1 MSQEKPELLPW
12 QSAAPDAI
20 RAEQQL
26 ALAQQIT
33 HMGSWQ
39 WELATNRV
47 SWSDE
52 LFRIYGLEPQSREI
66 TFDFFVSKLHPDDRA
81 RVKSEIEQALK
92 RSGRFSYDE
101 RIIRADG
108 SIRILDTVGDV
119 VLGKGG
125 EAVGL
130 IGTCRDVTEERK
142 RDETLRLY
150 ADIVEN
156 VQIALTVWRL
166 VGSDGARE
174 AELVESNP
182 TAEKIALP
190 EKGELLEI
198 LDKVT
203 REGSVQEFSEVQFG
217 TRFFSVKA
225 FPLPGSCVGLAMED
239 VTPAVRARQLREV
252 EQTVLEM
259 TASGE
264 PLEAV
269 LGTLASMIEEQAPT
283 TIASILLLDGDGQR
297 LRHAAAPHLP
307 QTYTRDVDGA
317 QIGPR
322 AGSCGTAA
330 YLRRAVFVA
339 DIETDPLWQDY
350 KHLALPHGLR
360 ASWSTPIFSSEG
372 RVLGT
377 FALYYREPRS
387 PEPADLEVIARA
399 THLAGI
405 AIQRRELDDQLRA
418 LSAHIE
424 AVREEER
431 TTMAREIHDDL
442 GQSLTALKMDV
453 AWIARRLQNGNE
465 HESNAISERLA
476 GVCELT
482 DQVIDRVRRISAQ
495 LRPGVL
501 DDLGLVAALEW
512 QGQQFQQR
520 TDTICVVRSNVG
532 ERRLE
537 RGLST
542 EIFRICQEA
551 LTNVARH
558 AEARNVEVVLEH
570 REQTLRLEVR
580 DDGKGISA
588 EAASNAAS
596 LGLLGMRERARRLSG
611 NVRISGAPGAGTL
624 VAVEVPFQGPEQQ

>member
-1 MSQEKPELLPW
+1 VSQGKPELL
-12 QSAAPDAI
+12 SA

-26 ALAQQIT
+26 AIAQQIT

-39 WELATNRV
+39 WELTTNRIT
-47 SWSDE
+47 WSDE

-66 TFDFFVSKLHPDDRA
+66 TLDFFISKLHPEDRT
-81 RVKSEIEQALK
+81 RIRSEIDQAL
-92 RSGRFSYDE
+92 RSGGRFGFDE
-101 RIIRADG
+101 RIIRSDG
-108 SIRILDTVGDV
+108 SIRMLDTVGEV
-119 VLGKGG
+119 IHGEGG
-125 EAVGL
+125 AAVAL
-130 IGTCRDVTEERK
+130 IGSCRDVTEERK

-166 VGSDGARE
+166 VAVDGAHE
-174 AELVESNP
+174 ATLVKSNP
-182 TAEKIALP
+182 AAERLALP
-190 EKGELLEI
+190 TLADTELLQI
-198 LDKVT
+198 LDRVA
-203 REGSVQEFSEVQFG
+203 REGSVHESAEVQFR
-217 TRFFSVKA
+217 TRIFSLKA
-225 FPLPGSCVGLAMED
+225 FPLPGNCVGLAMED
-239 VTPAVRARQLREV
+239 VTLAVRARRLREV

-264 PLEAV
+264 PLDAV
-269 LGTLASMIEEQAPT
+269 LGKLALMIEEQAPT
-283 TIASILLLDGDGQR
+283 TIASILLLDGDGKH
-297 LRHAAAPHLP
+297 LHHAAAPHLP
-307 QTYTRDVDGA
+307 EVYTREIDGFM
-317 QIGPR
+317 IGPR

-339 DIETDPLWQDY
+339 DIDKDPLWHDY
-350 KHLALPHGLR
+350 KHLALPQGLR
-360 ASWSTPIFSSEG
+360 ACWSTPIFSSEG

-387 PEPADLEVIARA
+387 PEATDLEIIARA

-453 AWIARRLQNGNE
+453 AWIGRRLQNGGDQ
-465 HESNAISERLA
+465 ESRAITDKLT
-476 GVCELT
+476 GVSELT

-520 TDTICVVRSNVG
+520 TDTVCVVRSNVG

-537 RGLST
+537 RALST

-558 AEARNVEVVLEH
+558 AQASKVEVMLEH
-570 REQTLRLEVR
+570 RDQLLRLEVR

-588 EAASNAAS
+588 EAVSNTAS

-624 VAVEVPFQGPEQQ
+624 VTVEVPFQGAEPR